1 MGQGGKS
8 LWRAGGLKVARSS
21 PIASTS
27 NGIDIVENIANRP
40 TYTEP
45 AKEIS
50 VLMETDV
57 IVVGGGTTGPF
68 AAISAARQGKRVVM
82 IERFGS
88 LGGNMTLGLNTKPS
102 GALLGGLPLE
112 IWNLARQAGGAGDDY
127 MALTKSGGVKIASPC
142 DPEIMKILLT
152 RLCVD
157 AGVQILFET
166 FVSAPLID
174 DGAIIGVIIESKSG
188 RQLVRGKV
196 VIDCSADGDMAAK
209 AGTPFVMGSGG
220 TEEIMQPV
228 SMYFTMTNVDLVRLA
243 EWARTTDDVPA
254 RAIPDTVEGL
264 DYSLWLTGFNKMLQ
278 KFQADSGIKLQRDNI
293 TLKTANGLMYVNG
306 TRVLGVNIFSPVEFS
321 GAIVECYRQIEGVAQ
336 FLRERVPG
344 FEQAGI
350 GQISPALG
358 VRETRHVQCEY
369 TLTGEDALGGRAFE
383 DSIAAD
389 ASALD
394 IHDPKG
400 GDVDFRGMLPYE
412 IPYRCL
418 VPLGIEQ
425 LLIAGRAISAD
436 HTAHARSRNMPAC
449 MATGQ
454 AAGIAAAVAIDA
466 GVTVRRVDVK
476 KVQAVL
482 RAISMPLHADE
493 IREESHQ
500 TAVSRRAVV
509 PA

>member
-1 MGQGGKS
+1 MNTKTQ
-8 LWRAGGLKVARSS
+8 R
-21 PIASTS
+21 TS
-27 NGIDIVENIANRP
+27 I
-40 TYTEP
+40 TEP
-45 AKEIS
+45 AREIP
-50 VLMETDV
+50 VLMDTDIV
-57 IVVGGGTTGPF
+57 VVGGGTTGPF
-68 AAISAARQGKRVVM
+68 AAIAAARQGKRVVM

-88 LGGNMTLGLNTKPS
+88 LGGNLTLGLNTKPS

-112 IWNLARQAGGAGDDY
+112 IWNLARSAGGAGDDY
-127 MALTKSGGVKIASPC
+127 MALTKTGGVKIASPC

-166 FVSAPLID
+166 FVSAPVIEN
-174 DGAIIGVIIESKSG
+174 GAITGVIIESKSG
-188 RQLVRGKV
+188 RQVIDAKV

-209 AGTPFVMGSGG
+209 ANAPFVMGSGG
-220 TEEIMQPV
+220 SEEIMQPV
-228 SMYFTMTNVDLVRLA
+228 SMYFTMTKVDLKRLA
-243 EWARTTDDVPA
+243 EWAKTSDDIPA
-254 RAIPDTVEGL
+254 RAIPGTVEGL
-264 DYSLWLTGFNKMLQ
+264 DYSLWLTGFNKSLR
-278 KFQADSGIKLQRDNI
+278 KFQEETSIKLQRDNI

-306 TRVLGVNIFSPVEFS
+306 TRVQDVDIFSPAEFS
-321 GAIVECYRQIEGVAQ
+321 GAIVECYRQIEGVAK

-344 FEQAGI
+344 FEQSGI

-358 VRETRHVQCEY
+358 VRETRHVLGEY
-369 TLTGEDALGGRAFE
+369 TLTGEDALQGHSFE

-400 GDVDFRGMLPYE
+400 GDVDFRGLPPYE

-418 VPLGIEQ
+418 VPQKIEQ

-454 AAGIAAAVAIDA
+454 AAGIAAAVAIDE
-466 GVTVRRVDVK
+466 GVTVRKVPVK
-476 KVQAVL
+476 KVQAIL
-482 RAISMPLHADE
+482 RALDMPLHASE
-493 IREESHQ
+493 IRDDKP
-500 TAVSRRAVV
+500 VSAREAV

>member
-1 MGQGGKS
+1 MTAT
-8 LWRAGGLKVARSS
+8 RRS
-21 PIASTS
+21 
-27 NGIDIVENIANRP
+27 
-40 TYTEP
+40 YTEP
-45 AKEIS
+45 AREIPL
-50 VLMETDV
+50 LMETDIV
-57 IVVGGGTTGPF
+57 VVGGGTTGPF

-88 LGGNMTLGLNTKPS
+88 LGGNLTLGLNTKPS

-112 IWNLARQAGGAGDDY
+112 IWNLARTAGGAGDDY
-127 MALTKSGGVKIASPC
+127 MALTKTGGVKIASPC

-152 RLCVD
+152 RLCVES
-157 AGVQILFET
+157 GVQILFET
-166 FVSAPLID
+166 FVSDPVIE
-174 DGAIIGVIIESKSG
+174 DGAITGVIVESKSG
-188 RQLVRGKV
+188 RQLIAAKV

-209 AGTPFVMGSGG
+209 AQVPFVMGSGG
-220 TEEIMQPV
+220 SEEVMQPV
-228 SMYFTMTNVDLVRLA
+228 SMYFTMSNVDLKRLA
-243 EWARTTDDVPA
+243 DWSRTTDDIPA

-264 DYSLWLTGFNKMLQ
+264 GYGLWLTGFNKSLR
-278 KFQADSGIKLQRDNI
+278 KFQEESGIQLQRDNI

-306 TRVLGVNIFSPVEFS
+306 TRVLGVDIFSPAEFS
-321 GAIVECYRQIEGVAQ
+321 AAIVECYRQIEGVAK

-350 GQISPALG
+350 GQISGALG
-358 VRETRHVQCEY
+358 VRETRHVLGEY
-369 TLTGEDALGGRAFE
+369 VLTGDDTLKGHTFE

-400 GDVDFRGMLPYE
+400 GDVDFQGLPPYE

-418 VPLGIEQ
+418 VPVKVEQ

-454 AAGIAAAVAIDA
+454 AAGVAAAVAIDA
-466 GVTVRRVDVK
+466 GVTVRQVDVSR
-476 KVQAVL
+476 VQAIL
-482 RAISMPLHADE
+482 RAMDMPLHAED
-493 IREESHQ
+493 IRAEGPLF
-500 TAVSRRAVV
+500 TANEAV